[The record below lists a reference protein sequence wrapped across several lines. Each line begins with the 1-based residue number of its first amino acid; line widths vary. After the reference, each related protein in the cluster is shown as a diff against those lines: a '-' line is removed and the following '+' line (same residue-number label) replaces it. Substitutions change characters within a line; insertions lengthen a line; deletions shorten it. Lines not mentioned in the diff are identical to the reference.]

1 MSPEKQY
8 ISRRK
13 LRSRF
18 GEISEM
24 TIWRWERDEK
34 LGFPKALT
42 INGRRYYDI
51 AEIEGWEH
59 KRAAQAPVNCA

>member
-1 MSPEKQY
+1 
-8 ISRRK
+8 
-13 LRSRF
+13 
-18 GEISEM
+18 M